1 MTQMLMLLN
10 RELKEHKLY
19 ENWMKFESQQVDGS
33 GGSLVQLKL
42 PLPGQTKLS
51 AKQVR
56 VVYMEVQEKVFP
68 GTRAKEYSEFV
79 DGLER
84 LLTKL

>member
-19 ENWMKFESQQVDGS
+19 EDWMRFEDQQADGS
-33 GGSLVQLKL
+33 GGSSVQYKQ
-42 PLPGQTKLS
+42 PISGQTELS

-56 VVYMEVQEKVFP
+56 AVYMEVQEKVFP
-68 GTRAKEYSEFV
+68 GTRAKQYSEFA